1 MRMNFDWNKLQKA
14 DIAFWNSVD
23 AAVTTLLCY
32 QAPKINRTSYRAFY
46 GDQRICAVPS
56 SAVFAPQLTNL
67 YNFFPVHQN
76 VLFPSMA
83 TSVKCLELKILWLL
97 VAKSF

>member
-1 MRMNFDWNKLQKA
+1 M
-14 DIAFWNSVD
+14 
-23 AAVTTLLCY
+23 
-32 QAPKINRTSYRAFY
+32 
-46 GDQRICAVPS
+46 
-56 SAVFAPQLTNL
+56 PQLQL
-67 YNFFPVHQN
+67 YYATKPQKQTARATGRFTGINEFVQFPHLLFLLRSLQTYITFFPVHQN